1 MQVENAQINPT
12 QVLARALS
20 LTGSISNLSRLSG
33 INRGTLLNVYRQK
46 YKINAATILR
56 LKDFV
61 DQNENRAGR
70 PFKKQENFKKNE
82 FSV

>member
-46 YKINAATILR
+46 YKINPATILR

-61 DQNENRAGR
+61 DQNENRPGR
-70 PFKKQENFKKNE
+70 PFKK
-82 FSV
+82 

>member
-12 QVLARALS
+12 QVLARALA

-46 YKINAATILR
+46 YKINTATLLR

-61 DQNENRAGR
+61 DQNKNRPGR
-70 PFKKQENFKKNE
+70 PFKKPENIKKNE

>member
-61 DQNENRAGR
+61 DQNENRVGR
-70 PFKKQENFKKNE
+70 PFKNQENFKNNE
-82 FSV
+82 FSA